1 MVENPADTAEIE
13 AILRQVR
20 DPELPMIS
28 ICDLGIVRRIEKGG
42 PGGGQYTVVITPT
55 FSGCPAMHMI
65 EQNIA
70 AALAGAGVQSFRIVK
85 ELSPPWRS
93 TDVSEAGRRLLTANG
108 IAVACEGVRC
118 PHCHSDDTETVSEF
132 GATACKRFA
141 RCRRC
146 REPFEVFK

>member
-1 MVENPADTAEIE
+1 MVAENAAGTAQIK
-13 AILRQVR
+13 AILGKVR

-28 ICDLGIVRRIEKGG
+28 ICDLGIVRRIEE
-42 PGGGQYTVVITPT
+42 GGGQYTVVITPT
-55 FSGCPAMHMI
+55 FSGCPAMTMI

-70 AALAGAGVQSFRIVK
+70 AALAEAGVESFRIVK
-85 ELSPPWRS
+85 ELSPPWQS
-93 TDVSEAGRRLLTANG
+93 TDVTEAGRKLLMANG

-118 PHCHSDDTETVSEF
+118 PHCQSDNTETVSEF

-141 RCRRC
+141 RCRCC

>member
-1 MVENPADTAEIE
+1 MVAENTAGTAEIT
-13 AILRQVR
+13 AILRKVR

-28 ICDLGIVRRIEKGG
+28 ICDLGIVRRIEE
-42 PGGGQYTVVITPT
+42 GGGHYTVVITPT
-55 FSGCPAMHMI
+55 FSGCPAMSVI

-70 AALAGAGVQSFRIVK
+70 TALAEAGVESFRIVK
-85 ELSPPWRS
+85 QLSPPWRS
-93 TDVSEAGRRLLTANG
+93 TDVTEAGRKLLMANG

-118 PHCHSDDTETVSEF
+118 PHCQSDNTETVSEF

-141 RCRRC
+141 RCRCC